1 MGEIDKK
8 KHINEFKKGQMT
20 EYSYIALSD
29 LVVIGLEK
37 ETGAKTFFLY
47 PFIAFHPKAPKMT
60 FLITSPS

>member
-1 MGEIDKK
+1 
-8 KHINEFKKGQMT
+8 MT